1 MAALEDFLVPLLSAY
16 LKAPQPIK
24 SSVGWVY
31 GRLPAS
37 VRLGAG
43 YDDWRDL
50 AALRAPSELAAE
62 HGDRLR
68 QTLEVALGSV
78 PAYRAYRHL
87 LKGLDDPKAVLR
99 DLPMT
104 GKSEI
109 KTDPRAYLSQDAK
122 AWQRLE
128 TFTGGSTANPMRF
141 YLQRHVSRVREYAFM
156 ADFHTR
162 LGMCEGDCVLALR
175 GRTVPSASASGALW
189 MHEPIKNQLIL
200 SSDHLRREFMP
211 QYVDALRRWRPQFVQ
226 AFPSALYPLA
236 KWLALNPAPDVTAAV
251 RGVMLYSETVY
262 SHQLALF
269 RQVFDQATV
278 LTHYGHS
285 ERCVM
290 AAGMPG
296 DDRYFFWPQYGH
308 LELVDDRGCAVT
320 EPGAAGEIVCTS
332 FDNAV
337 MPFVRYRTGD
347 RGVLGSS
354 TGATLPGFPVLDRI
368 EGRLQEM
375 VQCSDGR
382 LISIT
387 TLGAAHFNELSS
399 VSAIQFEQ
407 RKRGELLLQV
417 ETTSPL
423 GPADRRAIERAVE
436 DKTQGGC
443 TVHIEIVPKI
453 PRTPAGKQML
463 LLQRLKL
470 DDDFAAAGPL
480 NPSARIRP

>member
-1 MAALEDFLVPLLSAY
+1 MALEDLFVPFLRAY
-16 LKAPQPIK
+16 LKAPQSIK
-24 SSVGWVY
+24 STVGRVY
-31 GRLPAS
+31 GRLPARI
-37 VRLGAG
+37 RLGAG
-43 YDDWRDL
+43 YDDWCVL
-50 AALRAPSELAAE
+50 AALRSPSELSSD
-62 HGDRLR
+62 HSDRLR
-68 QTLEVALGSV
+68 RTLEVALGTV
-78 PAYRAYRHL
+78 PAYRAYQHL
-87 LKGLDDPKAVLR
+87 LKRLDDPQAVLR
-99 DLPMT
+99 ELPMT

-109 KTDPRAYLSQDAK
+109 KADLQAYLSRDAK

-128 TFTGGSTANPMRF
+128 TFTGGSTAHPMRF

-156 ADFHTR
+156 ADFHAR
-162 LGMCEGDCVLALR
+162 LGMRDGDCVLSLR
-175 GRTVPSASASGALW
+175 GRTVPSARDSGALW

-200 SSDHLRREFMP
+200 SSDHLRPEFMP
-211 QYVDALRRWRPQFVQ
+211 QYIDALRRWRPQFVQ
-226 AFPSALYPLA
+226 AFPSALYPLT
-236 KWLALNPAPDVTAAV
+236 KWLALYPAPDVTSSI

-262 SHQLALF
+262 AHQLSLF
-269 RQVFDQATV
+269 RKVFDQAVV

-296 DDRYFFWPQYGH
+296 DDRFFFWPQYGH
-308 LELVDDRGCAVT
+308 LELVDERGCVVT

-332 FDNAV
+332 FDNTV

-354 TGATLPGFPVLDRI
+354 AGTMLPGFPVLDRI

-407 RKRGELLLQV
+407 RKRGELLLRV
-417 ETTSPL
+417 ETVTPL
-423 GPADRRAIERAVE
+423 ESADLHSIARAVE
-436 DKTQGGC
+436 EKTQGGC
-443 TVHIEIVPKI
+443 VVHVEIVPSI
-453 PRTPAGKQML
+453 PRTPAGKQVM

-470 DDDFAAAGPL
+470 DEDFAAAGLAAP
-480 NPSARIRP
+480 PARTQP